1 MSKDI
6 LIISDTPYNRS
17 YMRTILG
24 DMIFNSKQN
33 AYIKVDVVNG
43 TWERTFT
50 YQWVYME
57 KPELSSLED
66 VNNYIKIF
74 KRREKLNNILE
85 S

>member
-1 MSKDI
+1 MEVFVYK
-6 LIISDTPYNRS
+6 
-17 YMRTILG
+17 
-24 DMIFNSKQN
+24 MINVK
-33 AYIKVDVVNG
+33 VNG

-50 YQWVYME
+50 YQWMYME